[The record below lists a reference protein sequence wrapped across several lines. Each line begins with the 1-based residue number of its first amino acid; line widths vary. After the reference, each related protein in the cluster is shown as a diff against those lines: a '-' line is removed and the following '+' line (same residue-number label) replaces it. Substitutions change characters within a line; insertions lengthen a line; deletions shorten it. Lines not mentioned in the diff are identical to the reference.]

1 MNRVPFSHRL
11 MVMLA
16 AFFTLAFTAAV
27 ASAQSAGE
35 LASELSS
42 LSGQMSAAEANAST
56 ADQVIAKLDNAEG
69 TFAKVT
75 SSGKVEQGRADT
87 ALPSARFDARSDA
100 DGLFEEE
107 R

>member
-75 SSGKVEQGRADT
+75 SSGKVDKG
-87 ALPSARFDARSDA
+87 ALIPLYHQLDSMLDRMQTVYSK
-100 DGLFEEE
+100 
-107 R
+107 